1 MEKKKKNAP
10 IRAVEIM
17 RLEFFAKRFNVPVK
31 RLSWGLIVSENE
43 DAEVET
49 TAGILVEG
57 NENIFID
64 ILHDRFMPKMNICG
78 CKTTAY
84 IAAFNRVKCGFK
96 FVASDESKFLSCE
109 DIENTYRSKIY
120 SPSLNEEAGKLNL

>member
-1 MEKKKKNAP
+1 MEKKKKSAT

-17 RLEFFAKRFNVPVK
+17 NLEFFAKRFNVAK
-31 RLSWGLIVSENE
+31 KLLSWALIVSENE

-49 TAGILVEG
+49 TAGIIVKG

-78 CKTTAY
+78 CKTTSY
-84 IAAFNRVKCGFK
+84 IATFNRVKGGYK
-96 FVASDESKFLSCE
+96 FVAGDEEKFLSCE
-109 DIENTYRSKIY
+109 EIESVYRSKIY
-120 SPSLNEEAGKLNL
+120 SPALDKEAGKLN

>member
-1 MEKKKKNAP
+1 MEKKKKSAT

-17 RLEFFAKRFNVPVK
+17 NLEFFAKRFNVAK
-31 RLSWGLIVSENE
+31 KLLSWALIVSENE

-49 TAGILVEG
+49 TAGIIVKG

-78 CKTTAY
+78 SKTTSY
-84 IAAFNRVKCGFK
+84 IATFNRVKGGYK
-96 FVASDESKFLSCE
+96 FVAGDEEKFLSCE
-109 DIENTYRSKIY
+109 EIESVYRSKIY
-120 SPSLNEEAGKLNL
+120 SPALDKEAGKLN